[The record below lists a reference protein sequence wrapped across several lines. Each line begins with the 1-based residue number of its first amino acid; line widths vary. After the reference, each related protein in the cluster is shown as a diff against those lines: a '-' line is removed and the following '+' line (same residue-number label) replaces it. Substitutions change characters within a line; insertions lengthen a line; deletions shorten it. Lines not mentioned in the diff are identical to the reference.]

1 MHDQACEEC
10 IISHVMSEN
19 VFLSY
24 SFCKND
30 LCIYLAVPGLPCM
43 HGLAV
48 GAGSGDCSLV
58 VLGLLIAVA
67 SLVG

>member
-1 MHDQACEEC
+1 MYLF
-10 IISHVMSEN
+10 I
-19 VFLSY
+19 
-24 SFCKND
+24 
-30 LCIYLAVPGLPCM
+30 LAVLGLPCM

>member
-1 MHDQACEEC
+1 M
-10 IISHVMSEN
+10 
-19 VFLSY
+19 
-24 SFCKND
+24 
-30 LCIYLAVPGLPCM
+30 YLFIPAVLGLPCM

-58 VLGLLIAVA
+58 EVLGLLIAVA